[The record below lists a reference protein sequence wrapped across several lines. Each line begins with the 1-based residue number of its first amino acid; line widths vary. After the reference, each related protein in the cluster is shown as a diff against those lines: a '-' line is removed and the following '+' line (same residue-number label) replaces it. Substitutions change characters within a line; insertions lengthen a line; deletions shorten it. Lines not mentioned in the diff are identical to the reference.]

1 MNSASMRLM
10 AKEKMQELGYGEF
23 LPLFDKA
30 AKK

>member
-1 MNSASMRLM
+1 MNSASMRFV

-23 LPLFDKA
+23 LSLFGKA